1 MEFDDCNILHVDL
14 NCCYAQIEC
23 LQRPSIRK
31 LPVVVGGDE
40 EARHGIVL
48 AKNEIAKKAGIGTAC
63 TLRDARKICPNVVV
77 VPPNFKLYKQVSSI
91 TRQIYYKYS
100 DRVEPFGIDECWLDV
115 SNTKE
120 ALEKTPQEIASSIQ
134 QELIETLGLTTS
146 IGVSWNKIF
155 AKFGS
160 DYKKPHAITAINHS
174 NYKKIVWESGVRD
187 LLFVGAVTERKLSE
201 GGYYTIGDLANAP
214 DYFLQSNFGKVGF
227 MLRTFA
233 RGDDKTPV
241 SVMNPDTIDVDRTIK
256 SYGNGITFPRDIC
269 DDETARSVIHMLAE
283 SVAHR
288 MREDS
293 VRSRTVTIFIRDA
306 NTLASFSRQK
316 KLEVPTNLTREICDE
331 AWNLTKE
338 NYIFSDDSPVRGITV
353 QASDLVGIDEY
364 RKIPLM
370 DSYSPRRNLEIL
382 DSQVDLIREKYGNNA
397 VMWGAKASDDTTKD
411 LDIKADNTVH
421 PISFFYR

>member
-1 MEFDDCNILHVDL
+1 M
-14 NCCYAQIEC
+14 
-23 LQRPSIRK
+23 QRPGIRK

-63 TLRDARKICPNVVV
+63 TLRDARKICPNLVI

-91 TRQIYYKYS
+91 SRQIFYS
-100 DRVEPFGIDECWLDV
+100 YTDLVEPFGIDECWLDV
-115 SNTKE
+115 TNSKE
-120 ALEKTPQEIASSIQ
+120 AIGESPLDIAAAIQ
-134 QELIETLGLTTS
+134 NELIDKLGLTTS

-160 DYKKPHAITAINHS
+160 DYKKPHAITAINHN

-187 LLFVGAVTERKLSE
+187 LLYVGAATERKLSE

-288 MREDS
+288 MREDF
-293 VRSRTVTIFIRDA
+293 VRARTVTIFIRDA

-316 KLEVPTNLTREICDE
+316 KLKVPTNLTREICDE
-331 AWNLTKE
+331 AWNLAKE
-338 NYIFSDDSPVRGITV
+338 NYSFSDDSPVRGITV

-370 DSYSPRRNLEIL
+370 DSYSPRRNLELL
-382 DSQVDLIREKYGNNA
+382 DSQVDLIRERYGNNA

>member
-1 MEFDDCNILHVDL
+1 M
-14 NCCYAQIEC
+14 
-23 LQRPSIRK
+23 QRPGIRK

-40 EARHGIVL
+40 ESRHGIVL

-63 TLRDARKICPNVVV
+63 TLNEARKICPNLVI

-91 TRQIYYKYS
+91 SRQIFYS
-100 DRVEPFGIDECWLDV
+100 YTDLVEPFGIDECWLDV
-115 SNTKE
+115 TNSKE
-120 ALEKTPQEIASSIQ
+120 AIGESPLDIAIAIQ
-134 QELIETLGLTTS
+134 NELIDKLGLTTS

-187 LLFVGAVTERKLSE
+187 LLYVGAATERKLSE

-288 MREDS
+288 MREDF
-293 VRSRTVTIFIRDA
+293 VRARTVTIFIRDA

-316 KLEVPTNLTREICDE
+316 KLKVPTNLTREICDE
-331 AWNLTKE
+331 AWNLAKV
-338 NYIFSDDSPVRGITV
+338 NYTFSDDSPVRGITV

-370 DSYSPRRNLEIL
+370 DNYNPRRNLEIL